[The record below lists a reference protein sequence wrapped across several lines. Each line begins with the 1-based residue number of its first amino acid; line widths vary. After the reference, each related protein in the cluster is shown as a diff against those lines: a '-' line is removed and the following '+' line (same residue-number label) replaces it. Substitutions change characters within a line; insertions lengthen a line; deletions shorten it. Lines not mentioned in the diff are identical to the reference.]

1 MRANR
6 ETTAGAT
13 DALRVESRSDR
24 WRARWRFLLATVTLA
39 VLYLAI
45 EQVWM
50 WGATKLMYMGWT
62 YSDPA
67 REYAEQAAAIAEQSK
82 ALEDKLGA
90 CMSAPSSSRAFCT
103 DTSAMHCSAA
113 PACRRSGSRR

>member
-1 MRANR
+1 MRAYR

-67 REYAEQAAAIAEQSK
+67 GNMQSK
-82 ALEDKLGA
+82 PQR
-90 CMSAPSSSRAFCT
+90 SPNNQ
-103 DTSAMHCSAA
+103 
-113 PACRRSGSRR
+113 RRSKTSWVPV